1 MRQDSYSWSPWQSHV
16 GIRTRH
22 TEQFMGNE
30 NKTGLNELTERSST
44 TDADH
49 YLHSSTTMGK
59 YDCKS
64 NVFAWEKY
72 FLLNGTESRV
82 AGGVIDAPIFKRES
96 GATLPLCSTIK
107 TAEHHSNSPAG
118 VRPQRGRQKFRKA
131 TKMRWCSSGW
141 NGSCGVQRACL

>member
-1 MRQDSYSWSPWQSHV
+1 
-16 GIRTRH
+16 
-22 TEQFMGNE
+22 MGNE

-82 AGGVIDAPIFKRES
+82 AGGVIDAPIIFKRES
-96 GATLPLCSTIK
+96 GAPRYHC
-107 TAEHHSNSPAG
+107 
-118 VRPQRGRQKFRKA
+118 VRRLKQPNAILIRRRVFAPNEEGKNFERLRK
-131 TKMRWCSSGW
+131 
-141 NGSCGVQRACL
+141 